1 MVIGNVGRWD
11 PVCGNGS
18 IGDNYDLVGFANKR
32 REDRQGES
40 VKMQDVKSATVDSAF
55 EFDTLAQA
63 MLGSLSVDK
72 TRDLSNPYW
81 LNEAHRAYTAVLA
94 ALQKNQ
100 EEVSLEDV
108 NRDLIHLLRD
118 DQRDKRDQ
126 MLAPLSD
133 ETAKQACLLAS
144 GIVAWHLAKL

>member
-1 MVIGNVGRWD
+1 MVVGNVGSWN
-11 PVCGNGS
+11 PLCGNGS
-18 IGDNYDLVGFANKR
+18 IGDNYDLVGLANQD

-40 VKMQDVKSATVDSAF
+40 VKMQDEQSEMVASAF
-55 EFDTLAQA
+55 EFDELARA
-63 MLGSLSVDK
+63 MIGSISADK
-72 TRDLSNPYW
+72 TRDLSNPYL
-81 LNEAHRAYTAVLA
+81 LNAAHHAYTAVLT

-118 DQRDKRDQ
+118 GQRDTREQ
-126 MLAPLSD
+126 MLAPLGD
-133 ETAKQACLLAS
+133 EAAKQACILAL